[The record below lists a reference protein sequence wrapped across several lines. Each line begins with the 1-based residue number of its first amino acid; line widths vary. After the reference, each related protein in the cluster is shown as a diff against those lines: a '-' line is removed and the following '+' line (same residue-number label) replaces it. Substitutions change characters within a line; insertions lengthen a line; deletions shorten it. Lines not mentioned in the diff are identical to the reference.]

1 MALDVNASRRR
12 NPFLTGAIAIL
23 ALIAAKVVFLY
34 CCFAAASDAQ
44 GAVIFVLGGPIVL
57 GVLFVALFCA
67 RRLQRDIPALG
78 AILKWI
84 SAAGLAF
91 VVLFFVCAFAGP
103 LRAFPNAVIG
113 TVAAAYTAMTGETPY
128 AAAHAKQDV
137 LSMMRN
143 DLARR
148 QGREL
153 DLAHLPTSR
162 DWDRVCIFG
171 PHTDNATASAVLGLK
186 NWDIETYS
194 KIATSDAISTL
205 VFVAGRHVEYVV
217 EFPNDEGSFAKLGRQ
232 CFPREKATFLRTET
246 AGQGPEFDLKK

>member
-1 MALDVNASRRR
+1 MALDVNAPRRR
-12 NPFLTGAIAIL
+12 NPLLTGAIAIL
-23 ALIAAKVVFLY
+23 ALIASAVVFVY

-44 GAVIFVLGGPIVL
+44 GAVIFILGGPIVL
-57 GVLFVALFCA
+57 GALLVALFSA
-67 RRLQRDIPALG
+67 RRLRRDIPAVG
-78 AILKWI
+78 ATLKWI
-84 SAAGLAF
+84 SVAGLGF
-91 VVLFFVCAFAGP
+91 VVLFFVCAFARP

-113 TVAAAYTAMTGETPY
+113 AVAAAYASITGETPY
-128 AAAHAKQDV
+128 MAAHRKQDI
-137 LSMMRN
+137 LSMIRN

-162 DWDRVCIFG
+162 DWGHVCIFG
-171 PHTDNATASAVLGLK
+171 PRTDNAAASAVLGLK

-217 EFPNDEGSFAKLGRQ
+217 EFPNDEGSFAKLDKQ
-232 CFPREKATFLRTET
+232 CFQREMAMFARAEPPGKV
-246 AGQGPEFDLKK
+246 PEFELRK

>member
-1 MALDVNASRRR
+1 M
-12 NPFLTGAIAIL
+12 
-23 ALIAAKVVFLY
+23 
-34 CCFAAASDAQ
+34 
-44 GAVIFVLGGPIVL
+44 
-57 GVLFVALFCA
+57 
-67 RRLQRDIPALG
+67 
-78 AILKWI
+78 
-84 SAAGLAF
+84 
-91 VVLFFVCAFAGP
+91 
-103 LRAFPNAVIG
+103 
-113 TVAAAYTAMTGETPY
+113 AAAYESITGETPY
-128 AAAHAKQDV
+128 MAAHRKQDV

-162 DWDRVCIFG
+162 DWGHVCILG
-171 PHTDNATASAVLGLK
+171 PHTDNATAAAVLGLK

-232 CFPREKATFLRTET
+232 CFPREKSVFLRTEA
-246 AGQGPEFDLKK
+246 AGQPAEFALKQ